1 MLTEKNKEVIR
12 LIVKERLSNTDAY
25 IRVYGKGTAKRNIKG
40 QDVCAMLAKPEAKAY
55 RKKLED
61 KIEEKV
67 IQAAVWDRAKS
78 TELYLYLLEQAKKEI
93 REGVEYINSKGK
105 KVRTKACLNMVN
117 SNTAIQCGKQ
127 LDNIHGIDNPGSAT
141 FAPQITFIGEDNI
154 KDED

>member
-1 MLTEKNKEVIR
+1 MLTDRNKEFIR
-12 LIVKERLSNTDAY
+12 LIVKEKISNTDAY
-25 IRVYGKGTAKRNIKG
+25 IRVYGQKRMAREH
-40 QDVCAMLAKPEAKAY
+40 CASKACDLLSKPECKAY
-55 RKKLED
+55 KKKLED

-67 IQAAVWDRAKS
+67 VQAAVWDRAKS